1 MRDRGCGNRPEFG
14 DRDLEIREQLQQK
27 RLELIVGAVDLVDQ
41 QHRRFGPADRGEQ
54 RPFQQVFFG
63 KNPVLDGLGIGAVM
77 GLDREQ
83 LALVVP
89 FIERGRLIEP
99 LIALQADQFGRVRE
113 GQRLCH
119 LSLAAARLAFE
130 QKRTPQQLHQRDR
143 SREFTIGD
151 VAGSRQ
157 RLRDLLAVFH
167 CQCVLLFC
175 FFSPPPAKRRGGGGG
190 GSANSL
196 PERSKRRPP
205 PPPPPQERA
214 GAGEEQAETPPP
226 PPRARARGGRGDDHQ
241 AANTPRFFAA
251 RQLRQ

>member
-14 DRDLEIREQLQQK
+14 DRELEIREQLQQK

-99 LIALQADQFGRVRE
+99 LIALQADQFGRVCE

-119 LSLAAARLAFE
+119 LSLADASLAFD
-130 QKRTPQQLHQRDR
+130 QKRPPQQVHQRDR
-143 SREFTIGD
+143 IRDFTIGD

-167 CQCVLLFC
+167 CQCVVLFC

-190 GSANSL
+190 GGGVSKLAAGE
-196 PERSKRRPP
+196 ERTEKTPT
-205 PPPPPQERA
+205 PPPPPQER
-214 GAGEEQAETPPP
+214 
-226 PPRARARGGRGDDHQ
+226 RGGG
-241 AANTPRFFAA
+241 
-251 RQLRQ
+251 